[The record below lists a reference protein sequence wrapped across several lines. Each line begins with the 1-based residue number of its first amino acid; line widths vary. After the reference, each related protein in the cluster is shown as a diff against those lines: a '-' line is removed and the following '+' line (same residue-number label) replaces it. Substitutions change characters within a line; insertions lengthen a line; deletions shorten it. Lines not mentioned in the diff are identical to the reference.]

1 MREGRNLRMDTGVIL
16 PPTALARR
24 PKITLATRPLS
35 CWYMIDFTRVSKSG
49 LRNSMRYSPTRS
61 MISESTGSA
70 RLRCSMAS
78 FMSLKRLC
86 EHKRHP
92 HCTGMRILV
101 AFALAAALLAQTPRT
116 PQTGKPDDN
125 SLPAPI
131 TVDVNVVSILAS
143 VRDKRGGLVPN
154 LDKLAFTI

>member
-1 MREGRNLRMDTGVIL
+1 MRDGRSLRTVAGVIL
-16 PPTALARR
+16 PPAALARR
-24 PKITLATRPLS
+24 AKITLATRPLS

-70 RLRCSMAS
+70 RFRCSMAS

-101 AFALAAALLAQTPRT
+101 AFALAAALLAQTPKT
-116 PQTGKPDDN
+116 PQTGKPEDD
-125 SLPAPI
+125 SLPAPL

-143 VRDKRGGLVPN
+143 VRDKRAGRVPRAEK
-154 LDKLAFTI
+154 DTSE